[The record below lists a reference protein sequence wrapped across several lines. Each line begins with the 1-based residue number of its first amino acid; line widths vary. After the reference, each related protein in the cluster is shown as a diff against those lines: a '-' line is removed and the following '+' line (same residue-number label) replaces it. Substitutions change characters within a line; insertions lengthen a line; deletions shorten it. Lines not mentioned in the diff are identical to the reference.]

1 MYKYNYV
8 YVILYGANYK
18 NIKKTC
24 FMILF
29 FDRLH
34 VLNLRQVEI
43 FAKKDKSY
51 VPLHSIYVINI
62 DSLFI

>member
-34 VLNLRQVEI
+34 VLNLSKLRYLQKEKNHI
-43 FAKKDKSY
+43 FLY
-51 VPLHSIYVINI
+51 I
-62 DSLFI
+62 LFML

>member
-34 VLNLRQVEI
+34 VLNLSKLRYLQ
-43 FAKKDKSY
+43 KDKSY
-51 VPLHSIYVINI
+51 IPLHSIYVINI